1 MTNVNKWHSK
11 CPIDQVFC
19 HENNQSYFYH
29 LRPSDKEII
38 YSGFFHFQGL
48 NFDSLTEKRSSDK
61 IKLADTAIK
70 SKQLGSPLVETDY
83 DHVHVR
89 GKHSTQNY
97 ELLKQSQIVFCSQD
111 KFVASSFNQYNCE
124 TSCCVI
130 VVFFVNLLDA

>member
-1 MTNVNKWHSK
+1 M
-11 CPIDQVFC
+11 
-19 HENNQSYFYH
+19 
-29 LRPSDKEII
+29 
-38 YSGFFHFQGL
+38 
-48 NFDSLTEKRSSDK
+48 
-61 IKLADTAIK
+61 ADTAIK

-130 VVFFVNLLDA
+130 VVFFVNFWMLKEHCTCSSQILSNGNAHTD